1 MIIDLIFEFGWCRA
15 LLLRKLVCVMDSS
28 ERRSSTFID
37 LLGFLS
43 LHVEN
48 KAVYVGF
55 DFTRFLSLQSKVYNK
70 RFLRDLLIKKIILVL
85 VLFISYVSFLI
96 WLWMTSE
103 RYAVGDS
110 WIIIGHET
118 GCLNPINRLISITD
132 PHNFFFQTKKTKVC
146 LLGCPC
152 NVISLYYFHYNRRVQ
167 YFQSMFSLMRDK
179 RWGAWVYLQ
188 EYSFI
193 YFYGRN

>member
-48 KAVYVGF
+48 KAVSVGF
-55 DFTRFLSLQSKVYNK
+55 DRFLNLRSKVYNK

-85 VLFISYVSFLI
+85 VPFISYVSFLI
-96 WLWMTSE
+96 YDYE
-103 RYAVGDS
+103 
-110 WIIIGHET
+110 
-118 GCLNPINRLISITD
+118 
-132 PHNFFFQTKKTKVC
+132 
-146 LLGCPC
+146 
-152 NVISLYYFHYNRRVQ
+152 
-167 YFQSMFSLMRDK
+167 
-179 RWGAWVYLQ
+179 
-188 EYSFI
+188 
-193 YFYGRN
+193 

>member
-55 DFTRFLSLQSKVYNK
+55 DFTRFHTLQSKVYNK
-70 RFLRDLLIKKIILVL
+70 SFLRDLLIKKIILVL

-96 WLWMTSE
+96 YDYE
-103 RYAVGDS
+103 
-110 WIIIGHET
+110 
-118 GCLNPINRLISITD
+118 
-132 PHNFFFQTKKTKVC
+132 
-146 LLGCPC
+146 
-152 NVISLYYFHYNRRVQ
+152 
-167 YFQSMFSLMRDK
+167 
-179 RWGAWVYLQ
+179 
-188 EYSFI
+188 
-193 YFYGRN
+193 

>member
-43 LHVEN
+43 LYVEN
-48 KAVYVGF
+48 KAVSVGF
-55 DFTRFLSLQSKVYNK
+55 DLTRFHTLQSKVYNK

-118 GCLNPINRLISITD
+118 GCLNPINRLISIYNRPTQ
-132 PHNFFFQTKKTKVC
+132 FFFQTKKTKVC
-146 LLGCPC
+146 LLGCPF
-152 NVISLYYFHYNRRVQ
+152 NVFHGLVLLSL
-167 YFQSMFSLMRDK
+167 
-179 RWGAWVYLQ
+179 
-188 EYSFI
+188 
-193 YFYGRN
+193 

>member
-55 DFTRFLSLQSKVYNK
+55 DFTRFHTLQSKVYNK

-132 PHNFFFQTKKTKVC
+132 PHNFFFKLKKQRCVYWVVPAMYFT
-146 LLGCPC
+146 LLL
-152 NVISLYYFHYNRRVQ
+152 SL
-167 YFQSMFSLMRDK
+167 
-179 RWGAWVYLQ
+179 
-188 EYSFI
+188 
-193 YFYGRN
+193 